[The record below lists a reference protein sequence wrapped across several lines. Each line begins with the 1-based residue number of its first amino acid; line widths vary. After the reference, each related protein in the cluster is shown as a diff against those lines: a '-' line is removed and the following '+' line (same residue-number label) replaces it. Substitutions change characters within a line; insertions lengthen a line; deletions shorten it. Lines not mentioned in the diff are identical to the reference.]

1 MINIWLIHILLLLT
15 QWLCGSVNRS
25 FDNVRIKPKR
35 DMDLEKEMIA
45 YKYLNILYII
55 QQ

>member
-15 QWLCGSVNRS
+15 PWLGGSVNRS

-55 QQ
+55 